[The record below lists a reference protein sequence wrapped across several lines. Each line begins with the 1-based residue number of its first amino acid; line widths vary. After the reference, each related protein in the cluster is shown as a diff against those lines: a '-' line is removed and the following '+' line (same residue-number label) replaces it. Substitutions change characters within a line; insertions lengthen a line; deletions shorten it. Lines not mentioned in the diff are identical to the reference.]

1 MEDKNQEFNKKA
13 DISETFGTLKRKM
26 SGQEFKDLVRNIEPI
41 IQEDDKENWKKSFQN
56 LYKPSIY
63 ETLSCELE

>member
-41 IQEDDKENWKKSFQN
+41 IQEDDKEN
-56 LYKPSIY
+56 
-63 ETLSCELE
+63 